1 MSDPSRNQG
10 PSVLV
15 VDDHRISREYTV
27 AALREIAASVKQA
40 GSAEAAL
47 QTALRFLPDVIC
59 MDIDLAGASG
69 LELIERIRECWPL
82 DAPHPRVFAL
92 SAEQPSPEQLR
103 LAGTAVERFL
113 LKPVGLQQL
122 RAILAPV
129 SPTVA
134 APGPLQPDP
143 ELRRLF
149 RQELRYRLDELD
161 RCISTGNLAAASALL
176 HQLIAS
182 SGLCRERDL
191 EPGMRSMLSACREKS
206 GPARL
211 ARSYYSMWVK
221 ARYYLDS
228 AGSVGSA

>member
-1 MSDPSRNQG
+1 MSNLSRNQG

-27 AALREIAASVKQA
+27 AALREIAGSVKQA
-40 GSAEAAL
+40 VSAEEAL
-47 QTALRFLPDVIC
+47 QTALLFLPDLIC

-69 LELIERIRECWPL
+69 LELIERIRQRWPL
-82 DAPHPRVFAL
+82 GTPHPRVFVL

-103 LAGTAVERFL
+103 LAATDVEQFL
-113 LKPVGLQQL
+113 LKPVGPQQL
-122 RAILAPV
+122 RAILAPA
-129 SPTVA
+129 TATA
-134 APGPLQPDP
+134 APRGPVEPDP

-149 RQELRYRLDELD
+149 RQELRHRLDELD
-161 RCISTGNLAAASALL
+161 RCVSTGNLAAASTLL

-182 SGLCRERDL
+182 SAICREREL
-191 EPGMRSMLSACREKS
+191 EPGMRGMLSACREKS

-211 ARSYYSMWVK
+211 ARSYYSLWVK

-228 AGSVGSA
+228 APAGASA

>member
-1 MSDPSRNQG
+1 MSDPSRNRG

-27 AALREIAASVKQA
+27 AALREIAGTVKQA
-40 GSAEAAL
+40 ASAEEAL
-47 QTALRFLPDVIC
+47 QAALRFLPDLIC

-69 LELIERIRECWPL
+69 LELIERIRERWPL
-82 DAPHPRVFAL
+82 DTPHPRVFVL

-103 LAGTAVERFL
+103 VAGTGVERFL
-113 LKPVGLQQL
+113 LKPVGPRQL
-122 RAILAPV
+122 RAILAPATA
-129 SPTVA
+129 SVA
-134 APGPLQPDP
+134 PRGPVQPDP

-149 RQELRYRLDELD
+149 RKELRQRLDELD
-161 RCISTGNLAAASALL
+161 RYISTGNLAAAGTLL

-182 SGLCRERDL
+182 SALCREREL
-191 EPGMRSMLSACREKS
+191 EPRMRGMLSACREKS

-211 ARSYYSMWVK
+211 AHSYYSMWVK

-228 AGSVGSA
+228 TGSAGSA

>member
-1 MSDPSRNQG
+1 MRDPSRNQG

-40 GSAEAAL
+40 DSAEAAL
-47 QTALRFLPDVIC
+47 QTALHFLPDVIC

-69 LELIERIRECWPL
+69 LELIERIRERWPL
-82 DAPHPRVFAL
+82 DAPHPRVFFL

-113 LKPVGLQQL
+113 LKPVGPQQL

-129 SPTVA
+129 SATVA

-149 RQELRYRLDELD
+149 RQELRHRLDELD
-161 RCISTGNLAAASALL
+161 CCISTGNLAAASALL

-182 SGLCRERDL
+182 SGLCREREL
-191 EPGMRSMLSACREKS
+191 EPRMRSMLSACREKS

-228 AGSVGSA
+228 AGSVGAA